1 MKTSIKVIA
10 AVIASTLTFSASA
23 YEQIHQIFDSVRQA
37 ASEPQG
43 INITAIKDIAARRAG
58 ITLNDVQA
66 LTFGQLAKTYTV
78 SSYDLDNTVEVK
90 IGYSGEPAPTA
101 LTPLTAPVPATT
113 TPTQPAVS
121 SQTVNK
127 IKNTSMTDSIQ
138 AGQQAAAA
146 ARAAQEGP
154 QLTAANQQRTAQQ
167 ITALNGAQ
175 LTAANQSRTAQQ
187 TSALQGAQLTAANQA
202 RTAQQTAAL
211 QGAQLTAA
219 NRARTALQTAALQGA
234 QLTAAN
240 RARTQMQVN
249 ALLGA
254 QLTQMNIDRV
264 KTQVVGRPTFTET
277 VPAVVLNKP
286 VVKNSAPFQTAKGTG
301 GSSNGQGSQHAG
313 GSGHGENNAGS
324 HAFGG
329 HGYGANNTGSEGFG
343 GGSQFH

>member
-10 AVIASTLTFSASA
+10 VVIASTLTFSASA
-23 YEQIHQIFDSVRQA
+23 FEPLHQIVDSVRQA
-37 ASEPQG
+37 ASEPLG
-43 INITAIKDIAARRAG
+43 MNISAIKDIAVRRAG
-58 ITLNDVQA
+58 MTLTDMQA
-66 LTFGQLAKTYTV
+66 QTFGQLAKGYNISV
-78 SSYDLDNTVEVK
+78 YDLDSTIANR
-90 IGYSGEPAPTA
+90 IGYSGEPARTG
-101 LTPLTAPVPATT
+101 LKPLTAPVPAATATAT
-113 TPTQPAVS
+113 TPDKPAVS
-121 SQTVNK
+121 SQTVNS
-127 IKNTSMTDSIQ
+127 IKNSSMTASIL

-146 ARAAQEGP
+146 ARA
-154 QLTAANQQRTAQQ
+154 
-167 ITALNGAQ
+167 
-175 LTAANQSRTAQQ
+175 
-187 TSALQGAQLTAANQA
+187 ALQGAQLTAANQA

-219 NRARTALQTAALQGA
+219 NQARA
-234 QLTAAN
+234 
-240 RARTQMQVN
+240 QMQIN

-301 GSSNGQGSQHAG
+301 GSSKGQRSQHAG

>member
-10 AVIASTLTFSASA
+10 VVIASTLTFSASA
-23 YEQIHQIFDSVRQA
+23 FEPLHQIVDSVRQA
-37 ASEPQG
+37 ASEPLG
-43 INITAIKDIAARRAG
+43 MNISAIKDIAVRRAG
-58 ITLNDVQA
+58 MTLTDMQA
-66 LTFGQLAKTYTV
+66 QTFGQLAKGYNISV
-78 SSYDLDNTVEVK
+78 YDLDSTIANR
-90 IGYSGEPAPTA
+90 IGYSGEPARTG
-101 LTPLTAPVPATT
+101 LTPLTAPVPAATATAT
-113 TPTQPAVS
+113 TPDKPAVS
-121 SQTVNK
+121 SQTVNS
-127 IKNTSMTDSIQ
+127 IKNSSMTASIL

-146 ARAAQEGP
+146 ARAALQ
-154 QLTAANQQRTAQQ
+154 
-167 ITALNGAQ
+167 GAQ
-175 LTAANQSRTAQQ
+175 LTAANQLRTAQQ
-187 TSALQGAQLTAANQA
+187 TAALQGAQLTAANQA

-219 NRARTALQTAALQGA
+219 NQ
-234 QLTAAN
+234 
-240 RARTQMQVN
+240 ARTQMQIN

-301 GSSNGQGSQHAG
+301 GSSKGQRSQHAG

>member
-10 AVIASTLTFSASA
+10 VVIASTLTFSASA
-23 YEQIHQIFDSVRQA
+23 FEPLHQIVDSVRQA
-37 ASEPQG
+37 ASEPLG
-43 INITAIKDIAARRAG
+43 MNISAIKDIAVRRAG
-58 ITLNDVQA
+58 MTLTDMQA
-66 LTFGQLAKTYTV
+66 QTFGQLAKGYNISV
-78 SSYDLDNTVEVK
+78 YDLDSTIANR
-90 IGYSGEPAPTA
+90 IGYSGEPARTG
-101 LTPLTAPVPATT
+101 LKPLTAPVPTATATT
-113 TPTQPAVS
+113 PDKPAVS
-121 SQTVNK
+121 SQTVNS
-127 IKNTSMTDSIQ
+127 IKNSSMTASIL

-146 ARAAQEGP
+146 AR
-154 QLTAANQQRTAQQ
+154 
-167 ITALNGAQ
+167 TALQGAQ
-175 LTAANQSRTAQQ
+175 LTAANQVRTAQQ
-187 TSALQGAQLTAANQA
+187 TAALQGAQLTAANRARTAQQTGALQGAQLTAANQA

-219 NRARTALQTAALQGA
+219 NQARA
-234 QLTAAN
+234 
-240 RARTQMQVN
+240 QMQIN

-301 GSSNGQGSQHAG
+301 GSSKGQRSQHAG

>member
-10 AVIASTLTFSASA
+10 VVIASTLAFSASA
-23 YEQIHQIFDSVRQA
+23 FEPLHQIVDSVRQA
-37 ASEPQG
+37 ASEPLG
-43 INITAIKDIAARRAG
+43 MNISAIKDIAARRAG
-58 ITLNDVQA
+58 MTLTDMQA
-66 LTFGQLAKTYTV
+66 QTFGQLAKGYNISV
-78 SSYDLDNTVEVK
+78 SDLDSTIANR
-90 IGYSGEPAPTA
+90 IGYSGEPARTG
-101 LTPLTAPVPATT
+101 LTPLTAPVPTATATT
-113 TPTQPAVS
+113 PDKPAVS
-121 SQTVNK
+121 SQTVNS
-127 IKNTSMTDSIQ
+127 IKNSSMTASIL

-146 ARAAQEGP
+146 AR
-154 QLTAANQQRTAQQ
+154 T
-167 ITALNGAQ
+167 
-175 LTAANQSRTAQQ
+175 
-187 TSALQGAQLTAANQA
+187 ALQGAQLTAANQV

-219 NRARTALQTAALQGA
+219 NQ
-234 QLTAAN
+234 
-240 RARTQMQVN
+240 ARTQMQIN

-301 GSSNGQGSQHAG
+301 GSSKGQRSQHAG

>member
-10 AVIASTLTFSASA
+10 VVIASTLTFSASA
-23 YEQIHQIFDSVRQA
+23 FEPLHQIVDSVRQA
-37 ASEPQG
+37 ASEPLG
-43 INITAIKDIAARRAG
+43 MNISAIKDIAVRRAG
-58 ITLNDVQA
+58 MTLTDMQA
-66 LTFGQLAKTYTV
+66 QTFGQLAKGYNISV
-78 SSYDLDNTVEVK
+78 YDLDSTIANR
-90 IGYSGEPAPTA
+90 IGYSGEPARTG
-101 LTPLTAPVPATT
+101 LKPLTAPVPTATATATT
-113 TPTQPAVS
+113 PDKPAVS
-121 SQTVNK
+121 SQTVNS
-127 IKNTSMTDSIQ
+127 IKNSSMTASIL

-146 ARAAQEGP
+146 ARA
-154 QLTAANQQRTAQQ
+154 
-167 ITALNGAQ
+167 
-175 LTAANQSRTAQQ
+175 
-187 TSALQGAQLTAANQA
+187 ALQGAQLTAANQA

-219 NRARTALQTAALQGA
+219 NQARTAQQTAALQGA

-240 RARTQMQVN
+240 QARAQMQIN

-301 GSSNGQGSQHAG
+301 GSSKGQRSQHAG

>member
-10 AVIASTLTFSASA
+10 VVIASTLTFSASA
-23 YEQIHQIFDSVRQA
+23 FEPLHQIVDSVRQA
-37 ASEPQG
+37 ASEPLG
-43 INITAIKDIAARRAG
+43 MNISAIKDIAVRRAG
-58 ITLNDVQA
+58 MTLTDMQA
-66 LTFGQLAKTYTV
+66 QTFGQLAKGYNISV
-78 SSYDLDNTVEVK
+78 YDLDSTIANR
-90 IGYSGEPAPTA
+90 IGYSGEPARTG
-101 LTPLTAPVPATT
+101 LKPLTAPVPTATATATT
-113 TPTQPAVS
+113 PDKPAVS
-121 SQTVNK
+121 SQTVNS
-127 IKNTSMTDSIQ
+127 IKNSSMTASIL

-146 ARAAQEGP
+146 ARA
-154 QLTAANQQRTAQQ
+154 
-167 ITALNGAQ
+167 
-175 LTAANQSRTAQQ
+175 
-187 TSALQGAQLTAANQA
+187 ALQGAQLTAANQA

-219 NRARTALQTAALQGA
+219 NQARA
-234 QLTAAN
+234 
-240 RARTQMQVN
+240 QMQIN

-301 GSSNGQGSQHAG
+301 GSSKGQRSQHAG